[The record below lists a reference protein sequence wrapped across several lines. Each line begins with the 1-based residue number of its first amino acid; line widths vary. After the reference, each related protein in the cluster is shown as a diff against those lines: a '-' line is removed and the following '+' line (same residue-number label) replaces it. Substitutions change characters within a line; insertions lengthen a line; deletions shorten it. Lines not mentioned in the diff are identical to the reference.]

1 MTAGAI
7 AARERRN
14 VEWEAKRFNVTMR
27 EYIEIKHDKIY
38 DEYCSF
44 YKSLACKYPNKKNLT
59 KTSAFKSWKKSAIEQ
74 SFREDGVLA
83 EVTDLMGPNDQESEE
98 SGSEFAN
105 GEEQFGINQTE
116 LSSKFANGEEQF
128 GINQTELSSEFAND
142 EEQFGISQAESTPDI
157 LSVAMNE
164 TLPDIGING
173 IENADNLIAEIIN
186 ELEQEGP
193 LQGILAG
200 DDEVR
205 DGDYDEGIALDYQT
219 ELEAVVESFDYEL
232 EIDF

>member
-1 MTAGAI
+1 MPKVKSMTPGAI

-14 VEWEAKRFNVTMR
+14 VDWETKRFNVTLRQYMM
-27 EYIEIKHDKIY
+27 IKHDKIF
-38 DEYCSF
+38 DEYSSF
-44 YKSLACKYPNKKNLT
+44 YESLAAKYPNKRNLT
-59 KTSAFKSWKKSAIEQ
+59 RTSAFKIWKKSAIEQ

-83 EVTDLMGPNDQESEE
+83 EVTDLMEPNDQESEE
-98 SGSEFAN
+98 S
-105 GEEQFGINQTE
+105 
-116 LSSKFANGEEQF
+116 
-128 GINQTELSSEFAND
+128 SSEFASD
-142 EEQFGISQAESTPDI
+142 GDQFGISQVESTPDI

-164 TLPDIGING
+164 ILPDTEIENADNEILPDIE

-193 LQGILAG
+193 LQEILVGNEEVQNG
-200 DDEVR
+200 DV
-205 DGDYDEGIALDYQT
+205 DEGIALDYQT